1 VRKGASRNI
10 SIFFILIKKQQRINM
25 YISMKSIH
33 IALCVNLNRSKIVN
47 IREPKIFFVCH
58 LQIDMNALFKLI
70 SASAVKENKSLN

>member
-1 VRKGASRNI
+1 
-10 SIFFILIKKQQRINM
+10 
-25 YISMKSIH
+25 MKSIH

-70 SASAVKENKSLN
+70 SASTVKENQSLN